1 MTALWDGEEE
11 KATSILTDLLFRT
24 ISYHNYKED
33 YYHAFL
39 AGIFV
44 GLGFAIESDK
54 EHGTGRPDVV
64 VKDNKNRRVIIIEA
78 KISDSKEQM
87 EIDCMEAVDQIATR
101 QYVRDFLDGYKTIVC
116 YGAAFYKKE
125 CLIKRIE
132 L

>member
-1 MTALWDGEEE
+1 M
-11 KATSILTDLLFRT
+11 TDLLFQT

-44 GLGFAIESDK
+44 GLGFATESDK
-54 EHGTGRPDVV
+54 EHGSGRPDVV

-78 KISDSKEQM
+78 KISDSKKQM
-87 EIDCMEAVDQIATR
+87 ESDCMEAVNQIATR

-116 YGAAFYKKE
+116 YGVAFFKKA
-125 CLIKRIE
+125 CLIKKIE